1 LYQTSPMKT
10 SYIIIFI
17 TLLLFSFVFSSYAN
31 DEKNKEV
38 EVTNKVNIEEKSTE
52 DESQSAY
59 FQKLASEK
67 KSGFNPYVMTPHKM
81 TYLLPFSISDNMN
94 REVYDG
100 IGQWGEEIQSMEAKF
115 QFSLKIP
122 LTQNAIF
129 IEGDSLDFGFTLQSW
144 WQLYN
149 QELSR
154 PFRETNYQP
163 ELFYTAPLSWQ
174 PLGGQTNM
182 VIGFEHQ
189 SNGRTQ
195 MLSRSWNR
203 LYYTFTFAKDNYA
216 VSLRPWWKIP
226 EGSKETTPT
235 ESGNDNIDISDY
247 MGHFDLTVLYQW
259 QSFEFSFV
267 GRQNFKTGNGGMEV
281 GATFPLSGKLKG
293 YFQFTNGYGESLIDY
308 NHSQQTFGIGISLTE
323 MF

>member
-1 LYQTSPMKT
+1 MKT
-10 SYIIIFI
+10 SSIVIFI
-17 TLLLFSFVFSSYAN
+17 TIFLLSFTLSSYAN
-31 DEKNKEV
+31 DEKNKEI
-38 EVTNKVNIEEKSTE
+38 EVTNKAQIEEESTNE
-52 DESQSAY
+52 ASQSQSAY
-59 FQKLASEK
+59 FQKLALEK
-67 KSGFNPYVMTPHKM
+67 ESGFNSYVMTPHKM
-81 TYLLPFSISDNMN
+81 TYLLPLSVSDNMN

-100 IGQWGEEIQSMEAKF
+100 IGQWGEDIQSFEAKF
-115 QFSLKIP
+115 QFSVKVP
-122 LTQNAIF
+122 LTQEAIF
-129 IEGDSLDFGFTLQSW
+129 TEGDTFHFGFTLQSW

-216 VSLRPWWKIP
+216 VSFRPWWKIP

-267 GRQNFKTGNGGMEV
+267 GRQNFKTSHGGMELGV
-281 GATFPLSGKLKG
+281 TFPLSGKLKG
-293 YFQFTNGYGESLIDY
+293 YFQFTSGYGESLIDY
-308 NHSQQTFGIGISLTE
+308 NHSQQTFGIGIALTE